1 MNIRKVSYSLAL
13 VAMFAF
19 AGTASAQT
27 GTAPRLTMN
36 ATAESAMRLDISN
49 SGTAASSG
57 TASDFVVNIGAIN
70 ALGIGAP
77 ATGVTKTVTVGLGAD
92 GYAIYTA
99 PIVLTPVF
107 SGFTTAVIDLSL
119 GGGDDDATA
128 VEGSSA
134 ATASVAAAR
143 VVVAS
148 SLSDVGNTR
157 HVGFKIDK
165 TEANGARQA
174 MFIFTITVGT

>member
-19 AGTASAQT
+19 AGTAAAQS
-27 GTAPRLTMN
+27 GTVPRLTMN
-36 ATAESAMRLDISN
+36 ATAESAMRLEISN
-49 SGTAASSG
+49 GGTATSSG
-57 TASDFVVNIGAIN
+57 TASDFVVEIGNIN

-77 ATGVTKTVTVGLGAD
+77 ATGVTKTVTSGAGAA

-107 SGFTTAVIDLSL
+107 SGFTTAAIGLSV
-119 GGGDDDATA
+119 GGGDNDATA

-165 TEANGARQA
+165 TEANGVREA
-174 MFIFTITVGT
+174 MLLFTITVGS

>member
-1 MNIRKVSYSLAL
+1 MNIRKVSYAMAL

-19 AGTASAQT
+19 AGTASAQSE
-27 GTAPRLTMN
+27 AVPRLTMN
-36 ATAESAMRLDISN
+36 AMAESAMRLDISN
-49 SGTAASSG
+49 GGTAASSG
-57 TASDFVVNIGAIN
+57 TASDFVLEIGDIN
-70 ALGIGAP
+70 ALGLGTAE
-77 ATGVTKTVTVGLGAD
+77 TGVTKSTTPGAAAA
-92 GYAIYTA
+92 GYSIYTA

-107 SGFTTAVIDLSL
+107 SGFSTAAIALSV
-119 GGGDDDATA
+119 GGGTNDATA
-128 VEGSSA
+128 VEGSSN
-134 ATASVAAAR
+134 ATATLAAAR

-174 MFIFTITVGT
+174 MLLFTITVGT